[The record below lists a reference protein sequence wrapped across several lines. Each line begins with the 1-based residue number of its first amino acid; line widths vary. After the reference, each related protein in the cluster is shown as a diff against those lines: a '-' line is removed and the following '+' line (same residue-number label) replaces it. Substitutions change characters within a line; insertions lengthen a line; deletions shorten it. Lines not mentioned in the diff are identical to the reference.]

1 MLLNLHVKNLAII
14 DEIEVEFSEGLNVL
28 TGETGA
34 GKSIIIG
41 SINIALGGKVSKDI
55 IRTGTEFALVELT
68 FLAEDSEQINSLEK
82 LGITLEEDV
91 VVISRKITKCRT
103 INRVNGETVSVSMLK
118 SIADI
123 LIDIHGQNEQ
133 QSLLYKNKHME
144 IVDRYA
150 AEKMCGRD
158 MEFSEMYRQYKDM
171 LVKYSEKEMSE
182 EERLREVSFIRYE
195 LEQIEQAHLVKGE
208 EEKLQERYRYLS
220 NANEIK
226 SGINEVY
233 SLVEDSYGDSQSVSQ
248 MLGRSSHILAKISG
262 YDERLKELARQIAD
276 IDELIMDFNR
286 DLQEYASDMDE
297 NGEEFAEVETRLDL
311 VRTIKSKY
319 GATTELVENYAK
331 DLENKLEKYEAYE
344 EYRANLEKKIEIYKI
359 KLEKLGESISKIRKK
374 CSAELEKRITDALI
388 DLNFLQV
395 KFEIA
400 IRELDEFNSKGKDE
414 VEFMISTN
422 SGEDLKPIGQAAS
435 GGELSRIML
444 AIKAVLAEHDSIGTL
459 IFDEIDVGIS
469 GRTAQKVAEKMAF
482 IGHSHQVICISHL
495 AQIAAMAD
503 HNYLIEKNNL
513 LNKTSTVIRQLEGD
527 EIVEEI
533 ARILGGAKIT
543 DAVLESAREM
553 KQLADIEKI
562 NYKKVSRTA

>member
-1 MLLNLHVKNLAII
+1 
-14 DEIEVEFSEGLNVL
+14 
-28 TGETGA
+28 
-34 GKSIIIG
+34 
-41 SINIALGGKVSKDI
+41 
-55 IRTGTEFALVELT
+55 
-68 FLAEDSEQINSLEK
+68 
-82 LGITLEEDV
+82 
-91 VVISRKITKCRT
+91 
-103 INRVNGETVSVSMLK
+103 
-118 SIADI
+118 
-123 LIDIHGQNEQ
+123 
-133 QSLLYKNKHME
+133 
-144 IVDRYA
+144 
-150 AEKMCGRD
+150 
-158 MEFSEMYRQYKDM
+158 
-171 LVKYSEKEMSE
+171 
-182 EERLREVSFIRYE
+182 
-195 LEQIEQAHLVKGE
+195 
-208 EEKLQERYRYLS
+208 
-220 NANEIK
+220 
-226 SGINEVY
+226 
-233 SLVEDSYGDSQSVSQ
+233 

-400 IRELDEFNSKGKDE
+400 VRELDEFSSKGKDE

-422 SGEDLKPIGQAAS
+422 PGEDLKPIGQAAS

>member
-422 SGEDLKPIGQAAS
+422 PGEDLKPIGQAAS

-513 LNKTSTVIRQLEGD
+513 LNNTSTVIRQLEGD

>member
-400 IRELDEFNSKGKDE
+400 VRELDEFNSKGKDE

-422 SGEDLKPIGQAAS
+422 PGEDLKPIGQAAS

-503 HNYLIEKNNL
+503 HNYLIEKNNS
-513 LNKTSTVIRQLEGD
+513 LNKTSTVIRQLEGY

-562 NYKKVSRTA
+562 NYKKVSRPA

>member
-400 IRELDEFNSKGKDE
+400 VRELDEFNSKGKDE

-422 SGEDLKPIGQAAS
+422 PGEDLKTIGQAAS

-503 HNYLIEKNNL
+503 HNYLIEKNNS

-562 NYKKVSRTA
+562 NFKKVSRPA

>member
-68 FLAEDSEQINSLEK
+68 FLAEDSEQINSLEE

-103 INRVNGETVSVSMLK
+103 INRVNGETVSVSLLK

-400 IRELDEFNSKGKDE
+400 VRELDEFNSKGKDE

-422 SGEDLKPIGQAAS
+422 PGEDLKPIGQAAS

-482 IGHSHQVICISHL
+482 IGRSHQVICISHL

-503 HNYLIEKNNL
+503 HNYLIEKNNS

-562 NYKKVSRTA
+562 NYKKVSRPA

>member
-400 IRELDEFNSKGKDE
+400 VRELDEFNSKGKDE

-422 SGEDLKPIGQAAS
+422 PGEDLKPIGQAAS

-503 HNYLIEKNNL
+503 HNYLIEKNNS

-562 NYKKVSRTA
+562 NYKKVSRPP

>member
-195 LEQIEQAHLVKGE
+195 LEQIEHAHLVKGE

-319 GATTELVENYAK
+319 GATTELVENYAQ

-400 IRELDEFNSKGKDE
+400 VRELDEFNLKGKDE

-422 SGEDLKPIGQAAS
+422 PGEDLKPIGQAAS

-503 HNYLIEKNNL
+503 HNYLIEKNNS

-562 NYKKVSRTA
+562 NYKKVSRPA

>member
-195 LEQIEQAHLVKGE
+195 LEQIEQAHLVKRD

-400 IRELDEFNSKGKDE
+400 VRELDEFNSKGKDE

-422 SGEDLKPIGQAAS
+422 PGEDLKPIGQAAS

-503 HNYLIEKNNL
+503 HNYLIEKNNS

-562 NYKKVSRTA
+562 NYKKVSRPA

>member
-400 IRELDEFNSKGKDE
+400 VRELDEFNSKGKDE

-422 SGEDLKPIGQAAS
+422 PGEDLKPIGQAAS

-503 HNYLIEKNNL
+503 HSYLIEKNNL

-562 NYKKVSRTA
+562 NYKKVSRPA

>member
-388 DLNFLQV
+388 DLNFLHV

-400 IRELDEFNSKGKDE
+400 VRELDEFSSKGKDE

-422 SGEDLKPIGQAAS
+422 PGEDLKPIGQAAS

>member
-400 IRELDEFNSKGKDE
+400 VRELDEFNSKGKDE

-422 SGEDLKPIGQAAS
+422 PGEDLKPIGQAAS

-503 HNYLIEKNNL
+503 QNYLIEKNNL

-562 NYKKVSRTA
+562 NYKKVSRPA

>member
-68 FLAEDSEQINSLEK
+68 FLAEDREQINSLEK

-103 INRVNGETVSVSMLK
+103 INRVNGETVSVSLLK

-344 EYRANLEKKIEIYKI
+344 EYRANLEKKMEIYKI

-400 IRELDEFNSKGKDE
+400 VRELDEFNSKGKDE

-422 SGEDLKPIGQAAS
+422 PGEDLKPIGQAAS

-503 HNYLIEKNNL
+503 HNYLIEKNNS

-562 NYKKVSRTA
+562 NYKKVSRPA

>member
-331 DLENKLEKYEAYE
+331 DLENKLEKYEVYE

-400 IRELDEFNSKGKDE
+400 VRELDEFNSKGKDE

-422 SGEDLKPIGQAAS
+422 PGEDLKPIGQAAS

-503 HNYLIEKNNL
+503 HNYLIEKNNS

-562 NYKKVSRTA
+562 NYKKVSRPA

>member
-195 LEQIEQAHLVKGE
+195 LEQIEHAHLVKGE

-319 GATTELVENYAK
+319 GTTTELVENYAK

-400 IRELDEFNSKGKDE
+400 VRELDEFNLKGKDE

-422 SGEDLKPIGQAAS
+422 PGEDLKPIGQAAS

-503 HNYLIEKNNL
+503 HNYLIEKNNS

-562 NYKKVSRTA
+562 NYKKVSRPA

>member
-388 DLNFLQV
+388 DLNFPQV

-400 IRELDEFNSKGKDE
+400 VRELDEFNSKGKDE

-422 SGEDLKPIGQAAS
+422 PGEDLKPIGQAAS

-503 HNYLIEKNNL
+503 HNYLIEKNNS

-562 NYKKVSRTA
+562 NYKKVSRPA

>member
-344 EYRANLEKKIEIYKI
+344 EYRVNLEKKIEIYKI
-359 KLEKLGESISKIRKK
+359 KLEKLGERISKIRKK

-400 IRELDEFNSKGKDE
+400 VRELDEFSSKGKDE

-422 SGEDLKPIGQAAS
+422 PGEDLKPIGQAAS

>member
-344 EYRANLEKKIEIYKI
+344 EYRGNLEKKIEIYKI

-400 IRELDEFNSKGKDE
+400 VRELDEFNSKGKDE

-422 SGEDLKPIGQAAS
+422 PGEDLKPIGQAAS

-503 HNYLIEKNNL
+503 HNYLIEKNNS

-562 NYKKVSRTA
+562 NYKKVSRPA

>member
-195 LEQIEQAHLVKGE
+195 LEQIEHAHLVKGE

-286 DLQEYASDMDE
+286 DLQEYASDRDE

-400 IRELDEFNSKGKDE
+400 VRELDEFNLKGKDE

-422 SGEDLKPIGQAAS
+422 PGEDLKPIGQAAS

-503 HNYLIEKNNL
+503 HNYLIEKNNS

-562 NYKKVSRTA
+562 NYKKVSRPA

>member
-344 EYRANLEKKIEIYKI
+344 EYRVNLVKKIEIYKI

-400 IRELDEFNSKGKDE
+400 VRELDEFSSKGKDE

-422 SGEDLKPIGQAAS
+422 PGEDLKPIGQAAS

>member
-344 EYRANLEKKIEIYKI
+344 EYRVNLEKKIEIYKI

-400 IRELDEFNSKGKDE
+400 VRELDEFSSKGKDE

-422 SGEDLKPIGQAAS
+422 PGEDLKPIGQAAS

-562 NYKKVSRTA
+562 NYK

>member
-158 MEFSEMYRQYKDM
+158 MEFLEMYRQYKDM

-400 IRELDEFNSKGKDE
+400 VRELDEFNSKGKDE

-422 SGEDLKPIGQAAS
+422 PGEDLKPIGQAAS

-513 LNKTSTVIRQLEGD
+513 LNKTSTVIRQLECD

-562 NYKKVSRTA
+562 NYKKVSRPA

>member
-400 IRELDEFNSKGKDE
+400 VRELDEFNSKGKDE

-422 SGEDLKPIGQAAS
+422 PGEDLKPIGQAAS

-503 HNYLIEKNNL
+503 HNYLIEKNNS
-513 LNKTSTVIRQLEGD
+513 LNKTSTVIRLLEGD

-562 NYKKVSRTA
+562 NYKKVSRPA

>member
-400 IRELDEFNSKGKDE
+400 VRELDEFNSKGKDE

-422 SGEDLKPIGQAAS
+422 PGEDLKPIGQAAS

-503 HNYLIEKNNL
+503 HNYLIEKNNS

-533 ARILGGAKIT
+533 SRILGGAKIT

-562 NYKKVSRTA
+562 NYKKVSRPA

>member
-103 INRVNGETVSVSMLK
+103 INRVNGETVRVSMLK

-400 IRELDEFNSKGKDE
+400 VRELDEFNSKGKDE

-422 SGEDLKPIGQAAS
+422 PGEDLKPIGQAAS

-503 HNYLIEKNNL
+503 HNYLIEKNNS

-562 NYKKVSRTA
+562 NYKKVSRPA

>member
-1 MLLNLHVKNLAII
+1 M
-14 DEIEVEFSEGLNVL
+14 
-28 TGETGA
+28 
-34 GKSIIIG
+34 
-41 SINIALGGKVSKDI
+41 
-55 IRTGTEFALVELT
+55 ELT

-195 LEQIEQAHLVKGE
+195 LEQIEHAHLVKGE

-400 IRELDEFNSKGKDE
+400 VRELDEFNLKGKDE

-422 SGEDLKPIGQAAS
+422 PGEDLKPIGQAAS

-503 HNYLIEKNNL
+503 HNYLIEKNNS

-562 NYKKVSRTA
+562 NYKKVSRPA

>member
-374 CSAELEKRITDALI
+374 CSAKLEKRITDALI

-395 KFEIA
+395 EFEIA
-400 IRELDEFNSKGKDE
+400 VRELDEFNSKGKDE

-422 SGEDLKPIGQAAS
+422 PGEDLKPIGQAAS

-562 NYKKVSRTA
+562 NYKKVSRPA

>member
-400 IRELDEFNSKGKDE
+400 VRELDEFNSKGKDE

-422 SGEDLKPIGQAAS
+422 PGEDLKPIGQAAS

-444 AIKAVLAEHDSIGTL
+444 AIKAVLAEHDSIGAL

-503 HNYLIEKNNL
+503 HNYLIEKNNS

-562 NYKKVSRTA
+562 NYKKVSRPA

>member
-103 INRVNGETVSVSMLK
+103 INRFNGETVSVSMLK

-422 SGEDLKPIGQAAS
+422 PGEDLKPIGQAAS

>member
-311 VRTIKSKY
+311 VRKIKSKY

-400 IRELDEFNSKGKDE
+400 VRELDEFNSKGKDE

-422 SGEDLKPIGQAAS
+422 PGEDLKPIGQAAS

-503 HNYLIEKNNL
+503 HNYLIEKNNS
-513 LNKTSTVIRQLEGD
+513 LNKTSTVISQLEGD

-562 NYKKVSRTA
+562 NYKKVSRPA

>member
-1 MLLNLHVKNLAII
+1 MLQNLHVKNLALIT
-14 DEIEVEFSEGLNVL
+14 ETEVEFKEGLNIL

-400 IRELDEFNSKGKDE
+400 VRELDEFNSKGKDE

-422 SGEDLKPIGQAAS
+422 PGEDLKPIGQAAS

>member
-68 FLAEDSEQINSLEK
+68 FLAEDREQINSLEK

-297 NGEEFAEVETRLDL
+297 NGEEFSEVETRLDL

-400 IRELDEFNSKGKDE
+400 VRELDEFNSKGKDE

-422 SGEDLKPIGQAAS
+422 PGEDLKPIGQAAS

-503 HNYLIEKNNL
+503 HNYLIEKNNS

-562 NYKKVSRTA
+562 NYKKVSRPA

>member
-208 EEKLQERYRYLS
+208 EEKLRERYRYLS

-400 IRELDEFNSKGKDE
+400 VRELDEFNSKGKDE

-422 SGEDLKPIGQAAS
+422 PGEDLKPIGQAAS

-562 NYKKVSRTA
+562 NYKKVSRPA

>member
-82 LGITLEEDV
+82 LGITLEEDI
-91 VVISRKITKCRT
+91 VVISRKITKGRT
-103 INRVNGETVSVSMLK
+103 INRVNGETVSVSLLK

-158 MEFSEMYRQYKDM
+158 GEFSEMYRQYKDM

-182 EERLREVSFIRYE
+182 EERLREESFMRYE

-233 SLVEDSYGDSQSVSQ
+233 SLVEDSYGGSQSVSQ

-262 YDERLKELARQIAD
+262 YDDKLKDLARQIAD

-286 DLQEYASDMDE
+286 DLQEYVSDMDE
-297 NGEEFAEVETRLDL
+297 NGEEYAEVEKRLDL

-344 EYRANLEKKIEIYKI
+344 EYRANLEKKIEIYRL
-359 KLEKLGESISKIRKK
+359 KLEKLGESISNVRKK

-400 IRELDEFNSKGKDE
+400 VRKLDEFNSKGKDE

-422 SGEDLKPIGQAAS
+422 PGENLKPIGQAAS

-444 AIKAVLAEHDSIGTL
+444 AVKAVLAEHDSIGTL

-482 IGHSHQVICISHL
+482 IGCSHQVICISHL

-503 HNYLIEKNNL
+503 HNYLIEKNNSS
-513 LNKTSTVIRQLEGD
+513 NKTSTVIRQLKGD

-562 NYKKVSRTA
+562 NYKKAS

>member
-14 DEIEVEFSEGLNVL
+14 VEIEVEFSEGLNVL

-400 IRELDEFNSKGKDE
+400 VRELDEFNSKGKDE

-422 SGEDLKPIGQAAS
+422 PGEDLKPIGQAAS

>member
-248 MLGRSSHILAKISG
+248 MLGRSSNILAKISG

-400 IRELDEFNSKGKDE
+400 VRELDEFNSKGKDE

-422 SGEDLKPIGQAAS
+422 PGEDLKPIGQAAS

-562 NYKKVSRTA
+562 NYKKVSRPA

>member
-171 LVKYSEKEMSE
+171 LVKYSEKEISE

-195 LEQIEQAHLVKGE
+195 LEQIEHAHLVKGE

-400 IRELDEFNSKGKDE
+400 VRELDEFNSKGKDE

-422 SGEDLKPIGQAAS
+422 PGEDLKPIGQAAS

-503 HNYLIEKNNL
+503 HNYLIEKNNS

-562 NYKKVSRTA
+562 NYKKVSRPA